1 MEGIRRFFGV
11 QQLVFALFAGVLLVT
26 GWRIVD
32 DYGIGWDEP
41 VQLEIGLANYRYLVR
56 ADPALWDLKDRHYG
70 PLFEIF
76 LVRMMD
82 QSSPRAMYISRHFWN
97 FAAFWAGVVG
107 FYLLLR
113 SMYPRRWL
121 PLFGAALLVFS
132 PRLFADAFYNSKDI
146 PFLVMIVWTM
156 LALSFFLRQPSLIR
170 LLLVSLSTAASMAIR
185 LPGVFLLAL
194 VALMIVREVLAGRL
208 SLRRAVEFSIL
219 YLFFTA
225 GLVFLF
231 YPVFW
236 HDPIGEIRQAFEILF
251 NFPHFASVLYL
262 GHFLSPQELPW
273 HYLPVWIGITTP
285 IPYLVLMLAGI
296 GRAVRDWFSRP
307 KSLLAAEQTPCILS
321 ALWLGLPAGAVILLG
336 SPMYDGWR
344 QMFFIYPALLIF
356 AIGGWEWLTGL
367 IRRRFNRLRVAG
379 LLNAALAAGILL
391 PAGLWMA
398 AHHPYQNLYFNRLA
412 GPDMQTVKMRFDM
425 DYWGLTYRRGL
436 EAILAQDPRPVIRV
450 HAANFPGEAN
460 AAILPVEQ
468 AQRLHFV
475 AEIEQADYFITN
487 YRWHPW
493 EYPYHDEMFTL
504 WLGNAKVLSVFRLR

>member
-1 MEGIRRFFGV
+1 MEGIRRFLGV
-11 QQLVFALFAGVLLVT
+11 QRLAFALFAGVLLVT

-285 IPYLVLMLAGI
+285 IPYQVLMLAGI

-356 AIGGWEWLTGL
+356 AVGGGDSAWFTDVRRLAADVFHLPGPADLCHRRLGVAHRADSPAVQPAPCGWLAECGPGGRNFTAGGVVDGRPSSL
-367 IRRRFNRLRVAG
+367 PKPVFQPAGRPGYANGQNALRHG
-379 LLNAALAAGILL
+379 LLGTDL
-391 PAGLWMA
+391 PPRSGS
-398 AHHPYQNLYFNRLA
+398 HPGA
-412 GPDMQTVKMRFDM
+412 GPAS
-425 DYWGLTYRRGL
+425 G
-436 EAILAQDPRPVIRV
+436 DPRPRRQ
-450 HAANFPGEAN
+450 FS
-460 AAILPVEQ
+460 
-468 AQRLHFV
+468 R
-475 AEIEQADYFITN
+475 
-487 YRWHPW
+487 
-493 EYPYHDEMFTL
+493 
-504 WLGNAKVLSVFRLR
+504 